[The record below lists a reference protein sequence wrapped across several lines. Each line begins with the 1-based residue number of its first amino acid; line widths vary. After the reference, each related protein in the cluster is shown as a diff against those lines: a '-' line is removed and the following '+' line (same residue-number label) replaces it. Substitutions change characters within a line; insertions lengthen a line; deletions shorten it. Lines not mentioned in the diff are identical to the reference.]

1 MQLTLDNAIGREIL
15 CDCGKIHT
23 ATVKDIII
31 GAGTLAKLPDLVK
44 KYGSKPYILDDI
56 NTHAAA
62 GARVA
67 EILRDFAPV
76 SHTLPWERPEP
87 TETTVGSA
95 IMHFDHA
102 CDVVIAVGSGVVG
115 DTAKIVARTAKVPMI
130 TVATAPSM
138 DGFASATSSMTRGGL
153 KISLPSVCPV
163 AILADTDIVKNAPAH
178 LLAAGV
184 GDMVAKYLS
193 ICEWRISNIVIG
205 EYYCENVAEAV
216 RQALR
221 DVVANA
227 EGLAKRESAAVE
239 AVVRGLILS
248 GVSMTWAGLSRP
260 ASGIEHSLSHI
271 WDMRAEEFGTPWDF
285 HGTQCG
291 ICTLVGLRLFK
302 FLRGITPDREKA
314 LAFAAAYDKDAL
326 FAFLRSYMGRGAEAM
341 IAPEAR
347 DGKYDPQKHAA
358 RLEIILAHWDEI
370 CTIIDEE
377 LPAIEAVEA
386 TLRTVGAPT
395 TAEEIGLGG
404 TLPDT
409 LEATKDI
416 RDKYVL
422 SRLLWDLGV
431 IEEAK
436 KILE

>member
-1 MQLTLDNAIGREIL
+1 MKMNLENCIGREIH
-15 CDCGKIHT
+15 CECGRVHA
-23 ATVKDIII
+23 ATVNDIVI
-31 GAGTLAKLPDLVK
+31 GAGVLSELPALVK

-67 EILRDFAPV
+67 EILRDFAPAA
-76 SHTLPWERPEP
+76 HTLPWERPEP

-153 KISLPSVCPV
+153 KISLPSTCPV
-163 AILADTDIVKNAPAH
+163 AIVADTDIVKNAPARM
-178 LLAAGV
+178 LASGV

-193 ICEWRISNIVIG
+193 ICEWRISHIVTG

-221 DVVANA
+221 EVVSNA
-227 EGLAKRESAAVE
+227 TGLANREPAAVE

-248 GVSMTWAGLSRP
+248 GVSMTWANLSRP
-260 ASGIEHSLSHI
+260 ASGIEHSISHI

-285 HGTQCG
+285 HGIQCG
-291 ICTLVGLRLFK
+291 IGTIVGLKLFK
-302 FLRGITPDREKA
+302 FLRQITPDRDKA
-314 LAFAAAYDKDAL
+314 KAFAAAYDKEKL
-326 FAFLRSYMGRGAEAM
+326 FAFLRQYMGRGAEAM

-347 DGKYDPQKHAA
+347 DGKYDPAKHAA

-370 CTIIDEE
+370 CAIIDEE
-377 LPAIEAVEA
+377 LPEIEAVEA
-386 TLRTVGAPT
+386 VLRTVGAPT
-395 TAEEIGLGG
+395 TAAEIGLGG
-404 TLPDT
+404 TLVDT

-422 SRLLWDLGV
+422 SRLRWDLGV
-431 IEEAK
+431 IEEAGRVM
-436 KILE
+436 E